1 MTYDLIVVGS
11 GPGGYVAAI
20 RASQLGLKTALVER
34 AELGGVCLNWG
45 CIPTKALLK
54 SAQVF
59 DYLKHA
65 ADYGIVMEGQARP
78 DLTAMVQRSRDV
90 AAAMSKGVRYLMKKN
105 SITVIQGHGTL
116 RPRGVVEVRAADGG
130 CTTLQARHVLIAVGA
145 RPRELAAL
153 PWDGKQV
160 IGCREAMTLSELPAS
175 MVIVG
180 AGAIGAEFA
189 SLYASLGTRVT
200 LLEAMPRIVPQEDA
214 EVSAQLQRALT
225 QRGVEVL
232 TGATVEKV
240 DKRPDGCTVHVAT
253 AAGMRKVACD
263 IVLSAAGVT
272 ANLEQVGLEEVGIAI
287 EKGRIKVDQWYQ
299 TSVPGY
305 YAIGDC
311 IPGAALAHVASAE
324 GVICVE
330 RIAGRATEPLDYM
343 NIPSCTYTQPELA
356 SVGYTEQTAREAGYE
371 VKTGTFPFSAS
382 GKARAAGHSEGFI
395 KLVFEARHG
404 LLLGAHMVGAN
415 ATELIAEVVLARK
428 LESTAE
434 ELIKAVHPHP
444 TMSEALMEAA
454 AAAMG
459 EAIHL

>member
-1 MTYDLIVVGS
+1 MTYDLIIIGS

-20 RASQLGLKTALVER
+20 RASQLGLRTALVER

-59 DYLKHA
+59 EYLQHA
-65 ADYGIVMEGQARP
+65 ADYGIVLEGRARP
-78 DLTAMVQRSRDV
+78 DLAAMVKRSRDV
-90 AAAMSKGVRYLMKKN
+90 AAGMSKGVRYLMKKN
-105 SITVIQGHGTL
+105 GIDVIQGHATL
-116 RPRGVVEVRAADGG
+116 RTGGRVDVRSAEGALD
-130 CTTLQARHVLIAVGA
+130 TLRSRHVIIAVGA

-153 PWDGKQV
+153 PRDGQRV
-160 IGCREAMTLSELPAS
+160 IGCREAMSLTSQPAS

-189 SLYASLGTRVT
+189 SIYASLGTRVT
-200 LLEAMPRIVPQEDA
+200 LVETQARIVPLEEP
-214 EVSAQLQRALT
+214 EVSAQLQRAFAR
-225 QRGVEVL
+225 RGVEVL
-232 TGATVEKV
+232 TGATVEQV
-240 DKRPDGCTVHVAT
+240 DKRPDGCTVRVAT
-253 AAGMRKVACD
+253 PGGARELECD

-272 ANLEQVGLEEVGIAI
+272 ANLERLGLEEVGIATAG
-287 EKGRIKVDQWYQ
+287 GRITVDRWYQ

-330 RIAGRATEPLDYM
+330 RIAGLDAEPLDYL

-356 SVGYTEQTAREAGYE
+356 SVGYTEQAARADGYE

-382 GKARAAGHSEGFI
+382 GKAQAAGHPEGFV

-415 ATELIAEVVLARK
+415 VTELIAEAVMARK
-428 LESTAE
+428 LESTAD
-434 ELIKAVHPHP
+434 ELMKAVHPHP